1 MKRRLFALALSC
13 ALALALLSACGGSP
27 DGSVSGGGSS
37 SGLTQPG
44 GSAPDDSRPDGSSP
58 DASQPS
64 GSGSD
69 TSLPGGA
76 GSASSSA
83 PGASQPGQSGG
94 QESQG
99 QMTLNRTDFSL
110 FTPGATFRLKAAD
123 VPQGAQVTWS
133 SSDEAVASVG
143 EDGTVTYVSAGS
155 ATITAAA
162 GDVRVTCKV
171 YCKPVEDQPVSGGG
185 SSSDSSSS
193 GGSSSGGGSSSV
205 SKVDLSA
212 FYTTL
217 SGSYEFPSF
226 MAAADKE
233 LMDVFYPGLSGV
245 ATEQCL
251 VYANQMS
258 MNMGELVLVQV
269 KDSKDV
275 DAVKG
280 ILQSRIDG
288 MVDGGAWYPE
298 PTRVWS
304 ECSRVVSNGSY
315 VMMVV
320 NEDYAAIVD
329 DFNALF

>member
-1 MKRRLFALALSC
+1 
-13 ALALALLSACGGSP
+13 
-27 DGSVSGGGSS
+27 
-37 SGLTQPG
+37 
-44 GSAPDDSRPDGSSP
+44 
-58 DASQPS
+58 
-64 GSGSD
+64 
-69 TSLPGGA
+69 
-76 GSASSSA
+76 
-83 PGASQPGQSGG
+83 
-94 QESQG
+94 
-99 QMTLNRTDFSL
+99 MT
-110 FTPGATFRLKAAD
+110 GC
-123 VPQGAQVTWS
+123 
-133 SSDEAVASVG
+133 
-143 EDGTVTYVSAGS
+143 TYVSAGS

-171 YCKPVEDQPVSGGG
+171 YCKPAADQPVSGGG

-193 GGSSSGGGSSSV
+193 SGSSSSGGSSSV
-205 SKVDLSA
+205 SQVDLSA
-212 FYTTL
+212 FYATL

-233 LMDVFYPGLSGV
+233 LMDMFYPGLSGV

-280 ILQSRIDG
+280 MLQSRIDG

-298 PTRVWS
+298 PTRMWS
-304 ECSRVVSNGSY
+304 ECSSVVANGSY